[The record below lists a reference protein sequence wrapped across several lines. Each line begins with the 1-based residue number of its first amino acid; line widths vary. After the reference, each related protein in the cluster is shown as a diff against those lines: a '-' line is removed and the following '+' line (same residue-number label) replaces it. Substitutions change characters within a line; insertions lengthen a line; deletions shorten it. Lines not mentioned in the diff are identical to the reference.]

1 MLGATHLLRLKL
13 CWHNWQKPIFMDDHS
28 RMPVSVNHVHVD
40 HAQILYMWIKLARV
54 IYYARVLVDACVIA
68 ISSLRAMIL

>member
-1 MLGATHLLRLKL
+1 M
-13 CWHNWQKPIFMDDHS
+13 S
-28 RMPVSVNHVHVD
+28 VSVNHVHVD

-54 IYYARVLVDACVIA
+54 IYYARVLVDAFVIA